1 MPQPQSDFDA
11 LVTAWR
17 TSIDDIQQT
26 CKGLN
31 AAQWQAPTACPGWNV
46 SDVVA
51 HIIDAE
57 SMIADLPRIDHHP
70 DWTALPH
77 VATEFGRMTEV
88 GVDARRGRSASDL
101 LSELDEVIAI
111 RDQQLRDGPRD
122 LSTEVRAFTSST
134 LPLGRLLTMRTFD
147 TWVHS
152 QDIRDAVGQPGGLQS
167 PGAKVCADLMISALP
182 RIWGKTVAAP
192 AGAVL
197 TVHITG
203 PGIERVVTIE
213 VQPDGRAIRMPEPF
227 TGDPAIQV
235 TVRGSWPAVM
245 HQMTGRSTS
254 GDPVAALEIDGDP
267 DLISVLVPALNIA
280 P

>member
-11 LVTAWR
+11 LVMAWR

-46 SDVVA
+46 ADVVA

-57 SMIADLPRIDHHP
+57 SMIADLPRIEHHP

-122 LSTEVRAFTSST
+122 LTTEVQAFTSST

-227 TGDPAIQV
+227 TGDPAINV